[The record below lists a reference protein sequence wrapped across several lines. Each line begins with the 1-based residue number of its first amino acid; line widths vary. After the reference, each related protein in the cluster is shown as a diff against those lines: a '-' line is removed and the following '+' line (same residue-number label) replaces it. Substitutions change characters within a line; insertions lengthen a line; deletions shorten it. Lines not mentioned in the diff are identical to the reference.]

1 MMELLSATRKL
12 HGKSREFPQNNLL
25 TLSLDAAFNF
35 QFALV
40 RSYSND
46 TDPIE
51 MCQELKRFYERSMDL
66 AREHFRFWSKDDKR
80 YNYQALEFVK
90 EGLFLRAL
98 LVACT
103 TSCCGEN
110 IVLQNV
116 GIRFKGI
123 AVMIDDGC
131 RDREAD
137 TYIPMTKLAH
147 IPADT
152 HIFGDMEQD
161 LPAHISNMD
170 KSFNEFVNRG

>member
-1 MMELLSATRKL
+1 M
-12 HGKSREFPQNNLL
+12 
-25 TLSLDAAFNF
+25 
-35 QFALV
+35 
-40 RSYSND
+40 
-46 TDPIE
+46 
-51 MCQELKRFYERSMDL
+51 
-66 AREHFRFWSKDDKR
+66 
-80 YNYQALEFVK
+80 
-90 EGLFLRAL
+90 
-98 LVACT
+98 
-103 TSCCGEN
+103 
-110 IVLQNV
+110 LQNV

>member
-66 AREHFRFWSKDDKR
+66 AREHFRFLVQR
-80 YNYQALEFVK
+80 RQALQLSSSRVCQ
-90 EGLFLRAL
+90 GRAFPPYAFSRL
-98 LVACT
+98 HH
-103 TSCCGEN
+103 
-110 IVLQNV
+110 IVLWGKYRASERRHPLQ
-116 GIRFKGI
+116 G
-123 AVMIDDGC
+123 
-131 RDREAD
+131 
-137 TYIPMTKLAH
+137 H
-147 IPADT
+147 
-152 HIFGDMEQD
+152 
-161 LPAHISNMD
+161 
-170 KSFNEFVNRG
+170 RGHD